1 MTSNIARLHG
11 QPPHVYSVYVET
23 KDKILDQALIELERS
38 GVDGFSLRAVGS
50 AVGITPMAIY
60 RHFRDKSHLLEAVG
74 EHAFAEWQERIEA
87 IKARDPVQWFKR
99 SARAY
104 VEFALDE
111 PARFDACFVLKTH
124 VERVY
129 PEGFAARK
137 SPVVTL
143 VIERIAMAQ
152 TNGVLRS
159 GDPLEMAMFVWA
171 ELHGLAMLHR
181 SGRFSLKR
189 ADFLALCDRCIE
201 RALDA
206 LRAKPLKPKKPS

>member
-1 MTSNIARLHG
+1 LH
-11 QPPHVYSVYVET
+11 QSRAHVYSVYVET
-23 KDKILDQALIELERS
+23 KDRILDEALIELERS

-111 PARFDACFVLKTH
+111 PARFDACFVLKTQ

-129 PEGFAARK
+129 PEGFAARR

-143 VIERIAMAQ
+143 VVQRIETAQ
-152 TNGVLRS
+152 ANGALRS
-159 GDPLEMAMFVWA
+159 GDALEMAMFVWA

-181 SGRFSLKR
+181 SGRFSLNR
-189 ADFLALCDRCIE
+189 TEFLALCDRCIE

-206 LRAKPLKPKKPS
+206 LRPFSPKRKKS